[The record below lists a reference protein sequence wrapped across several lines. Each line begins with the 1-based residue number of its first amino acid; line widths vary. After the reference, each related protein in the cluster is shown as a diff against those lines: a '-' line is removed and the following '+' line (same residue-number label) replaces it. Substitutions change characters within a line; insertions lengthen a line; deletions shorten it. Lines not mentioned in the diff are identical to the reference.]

1 MKVIFACFVSQ
12 KRLLCVSGLFC
23 LLVSCASKNVME
35 VKQFHL
41 RSVDVESMQQ
51 APMVRGEQMHRMHGA
66 VTFEERSQRLGQY
79 YSVSWKN
86 DGSTTVPLKIVMD
99 YQQSAT
105 GAKVLTMSKDLPGGE
120 EAGRVEF
127 IVSGESYRTNG
138 RVLAWRIRMMSG
150 SKVISEK
157 RSYMWR

>member
-1 MKVIFACFVSQ
+1 MKVISACFAN
-12 KRLLCVSGLFC
+12 KLRLLCVSGLLC
-23 LLVSCASKNVME
+23 LLVSCASKDVME

-41 RSVDVESMQQ
+41 RSIDVESMRQ
-51 APMVRGEQMHRMHGA
+51 APMVRGEKMHRMRGA
-66 VTFEERSQRLGQY
+66 VSRKERSQRLGQY

-86 DGSTTVPLKIVMD
+86 DGSTTGPLKIVMD

-105 GAKVLTMSKDLPGGE
+105 GSKVLTMSKDLPAGE
-120 EAGRVEF
+120 AAGRVEF

>member
-1 MKVIFACFVSQ
+1 M
-12 KRLLCVSGLFC
+12 R
-23 LLVSCASKNVME
+23 
-35 VKQFHL
+35 QFHL
-41 RSVDVESMQQ
+41 RSIKVENMQQ
-51 APMVRGEQMHRMHGA
+51 APMVRGEQMHRMRGA
-66 VTFEERSQRLGQY
+66 VTIEERSQRLGQY

-86 DGSTTVPLKIVMD
+86 DGSTTGPLKIVMD

-105 GAKVLTMSKDLPGGE
+105 GAKVLTMSKDLPAGE
-120 EAGRVEF
+120 AAGRVEF

-150 SKVISEK
+150 SEVIFEK

>member
-1 MKVIFACFVSQ
+1 M
-12 KRLLCVSGLFC
+12 R
-23 LLVSCASKNVME
+23 
-35 VKQFHL
+35 QFHL
-41 RSVDVESMQQ
+41 RSIKVENMQQ
-51 APMVRGEQMHRMHGA
+51 APMVRGKQMHRMRGA
-66 VTFEERSQRLGQY
+66 VTIEERSQRLGQY

-86 DGSTTVPLKIVMD
+86 DGSTTGPLKIVMD

-105 GAKVLTMSKDLPGGE
+105 GAKVLTMSKDLPAGE
-120 EAGRVEF
+120 AAGRVEF

-150 SKVISEK
+150 SEVISEK

>member
-1 MKVIFACFVSQ
+1 MKVISACFVN
-12 KRLLCVSGLFC
+12 KLRLLCVSGLFC
-23 LLVSCASKNVME
+23 LLLSCASKDVME

-41 RSVDVESMQQ
+41 RSIDMESMQQ
-51 APMVRGEQMHRMHGA
+51 APMVRGEQMHRMRGA
-66 VTFEERSQRLGQY
+66 VTIEERSQRLGQY

-86 DGSTTVPLKIVMD
+86 DGSATGPLKILMD

-105 GAKVLTMSKDLPGGE
+105 GSKVLTMSKDLPAGE

-127 IVSGESYRTNG
+127 IISGESYRTNG

>member
-1 MKVIFACFVSQ
+1 
-12 KRLLCVSGLFC
+12 
-23 LLVSCASKNVME
+23 
-35 VKQFHL
+35 
-41 RSVDVESMQQ
+41 
-51 APMVRGEQMHRMHGA
+51 MVRGEQMHRMRGA
-66 VTFEERSQRLGQY
+66 VTIEERSQRLGQY

-86 DGSTTVPLKIVMD
+86 DGSTTGPLKIVMD

-105 GAKVLTMSKDLPGGE
+105 GSKVLTMSKDLPAGE
-120 EAGRVEF
+120 AAGRVEF